1 MICKKTS
8 IGDLSMASLFLN
20 GVSDDLATS
29 INLGTPKVNA
39 SGGKNIPIFNKVAR
53 SGLKISTPMML
64 TWGVNENDFDGTG
77 KKSYDLSLQ
86 FPSAEYANP
95 DSSAFLEN
103 LKRLELYVKEQAC
116 ANSKAWFGKVQSAEV
131 VDAFWT
137 PMLRYPKDKSTGDFD
152 YTKSPTFRVKLPYW
166 DGKFKFEVFNVHGE
180 LVFPKENV
188 NIMDVVPKSSEVK
201 IILQCGGIWFAGGK
215 FGITW
220 KPFQMV
226 VKPKLQ
232 LTQGVCHLLVSEKE
246 MTVKKE
252 TLEQTLVE
260 SDDEDPDSEYMT
272 PTPLEPVELPHEDHV
287 ESPAEEPPVKGKK
300 KVVKKP

>member
-1 MICKKTS
+1 
-8 IGDLSMASLFLN
+8 MASLFLN

-39 SGGKNIPIFNKVAR
+39 SGGKNIPIFNKVLRA
-53 SGLKISTPMML
+53 GLKMSTPMML

-86 FPSAEYANP
+86 FPSAEYANA

-103 LKRLELYVKEQAC
+103 LKRLEVYVKEQAC
-116 ANSKAWFGKVQSAEV
+116 TNSKAWFGKVQSAEV

-137 PMLRYPKDKSTGDFD
+137 PMLRYPKDKTTGDFD
-152 YTKSPTFRVKLPYW
+152 YTKSPTFRVKLPFW
-166 DGKFKFEVFNVHGE
+166 DGNFKFVIFNVHGE
-180 LVFPKENV
+180 QVFPKENV

-220 KPFQMV
+220 KPFQMI

-232 LTQGVCHLLVSEKE
+232 LTQNVCHLLVSEKE

-260 SDDEDPDSEYMT
+260 SDDEDPESEYLA
-272 PTPLEPVELPHEDHV
+272 PAPQLEPLELPVETEQ
-287 ESPAEEPPVKGKK
+287 ESPAEEPPVKNKK